1 MDITNNKAESE
12 LVELALKSLETTAA
26 RLDIFEKSE
35 MDKSRLSAMMTD
47 YYMLRIYLVRI
58 IDMECNS
65 VC

>member
-58 IDMECNS
+58 IDMECDS